1 MVALGGLMV
10 VMFQTTNKRFDS
22 IELRLNAMEQRTE
35 QRFTSFE
42 ERFAA
47 LEQRMEQRFTSFEE
61 RFAAL
66 EQRQA
71 RLEGLM
77 EGIRDMLARMPL
89 TQ

>member
-1 MVALGGLMV
+1 MTPDVIAIIAVGIALGGLMLA
-10 VMFQTTNKRFDS
+10 MFQTTNKRFDS
-22 IELRLNAMEQRTE
+22 IELRLSA
-35 QRFTSFE
+35 
-42 ERFAA
+42 
-47 LEQRMEQRFTSFEE
+47 MEQRFTSFEE